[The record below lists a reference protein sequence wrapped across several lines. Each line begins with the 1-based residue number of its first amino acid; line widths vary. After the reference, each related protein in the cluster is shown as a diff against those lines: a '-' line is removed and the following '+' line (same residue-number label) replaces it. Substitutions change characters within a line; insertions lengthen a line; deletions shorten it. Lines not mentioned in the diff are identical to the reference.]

1 MGMPLE
7 LLYPAYGAKVSDYA
21 QRLSA
26 NIIEIGQGQVK
37 STEIDST
44 ALLLLADALCASR
57 RNFPYLGGFDKASPF
72 KKVAEF
78 AVHFIEHAPIRS
90 FEPNF
95 KMNADLQRRKNYAS
109 VWYALTAVV
118 TKLHGATIN
127 RKDLGT
133 IQLLEPIKW
142 SNHTLLDLYE
152 TLDGYN
158 DIHAASTTA
167 IAQQAAQRL
176 HHQRY
181 QLFALLIEQSAY
193 RTNYKAMY
201 PPGQPSP

>member
-7 LLYPAYGAKVSDYA
+7 LLYPAYGASALDYA
-21 QRLSA
+21 KRLND
-26 NIIEIGQGQVK
+26 NIIDIGQGQVK
-37 STEIDST
+37 SIEIDQI
-44 ALLLLADALCASR
+44 ALHLLAESLCASR

-78 AVHFIEHAPIRS
+78 AIHFIEHAPILS
-90 FEPNF
+90 FEPSF

-118 TKLHGATIN
+118 TKLHGAIIN
-127 RKDLGT
+127 RKDLGS
-133 IQLLEPIKW
+133 IQLHEPIRW

-158 DIHAASTTA
+158 DIHAASSGA
-167 IAQQAAQRL
+167 LAQQAAQRL

-181 QLFALLIEQSAY
+181 QLFTLLIEQSAY
-193 RTNYKAMY
+193 RTNDKAMY
-201 PPGQPSP
+201 TPGMPSP